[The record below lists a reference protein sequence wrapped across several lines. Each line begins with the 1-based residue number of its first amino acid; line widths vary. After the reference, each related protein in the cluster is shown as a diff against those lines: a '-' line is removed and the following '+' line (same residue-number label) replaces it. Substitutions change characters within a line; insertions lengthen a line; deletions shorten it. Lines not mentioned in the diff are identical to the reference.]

1 MALAHDGV
9 ALFSC
14 PACGYSGGHSPPT
27 DRPPAESPALMSV
40 PLDAHRRADAFDIDA
55 LAAFDFDPRTR
66 VVFGAG
72 TIARLG
78 ELTRELGG
86 SRVLVVTD
94 DGIERAGHV
103 ARAVASLGEAGLD
116 TIVFKDVQPNPTTDD
131 VDRGLTVARAERID
145 FLVAIG
151 GGSSMDCA
159 KGINFLLTNGGQ
171 MKDYWGIGKATKP
184 MLPLIAIPTTA
195 GTGSE
200 AQSFALIA
208 DAKTHMKMACGDKKA
223 ACRVAILDPELT
235 LSMPASVTAATGID
249 AISHALESYVTT
261 KHNPISQLF
270 ARRAWKLLARGFEE
284 VMRETG
290 DRSQGVRGSR
300 QVNPLTLSPED
311 GGEGTGSKPNGFAS
325 SPSTGNPQPAT
336 LLAARGSMLLGAHL
350 AGAAIEN
357 SMLGATHALANPL
370 TAHYGITHG
379 LAVGLMLPHVIRFN
393 TPVVS
398 AMYAKLAEDV
408 GLCAA
413 EDPRAAELLAARVA
427 SLIELSGSPT
437 CLSACGVERTMLSQL
452 AIEAA
457 KQWTGTFNPREVDEA
472 SLLELYEAAFDP
484 M

>member
-1 MALAHDGV
+1 
-9 ALFSC
+9 
-14 PACGYSGGHSPPT
+14 
-27 DRPPAESPALMSV
+27 MSV
-40 PLDAHRRADAFDIDA
+40 PLDAPRRSDAFDIDA

-72 TIARLG
+72 TMARLG

-103 ARAVASLGEAGLD
+103 ARAVASLREAGLD
-116 TIVFKDVQPNPTTDD
+116 AVVFKDVQPNPTTDD
-131 VDRGLTVARAERID
+131 VDRGLSVAKAERID
-145 FLVAIG
+145 FLVAVG

-223 ACRVAILDPELT
+223 ACRIAILDPELT

-270 ARRAWKLLARGFEE
+270 ARRAWKLLSRGFEE
-284 VMRETG
+284 VTEAVSGQRFAVSEAEEPSRRSLG
-290 DRSQGVRGSR
+290 APDRHR
-300 QVNPLTLSPED
+300 
-311 GGEGTGSKPNGFAS
+311 S
-325 SPSTGNPQPAT
+325 SPSTLNPRPST

-393 TPVVS
+393 APVVS
-398 AMYAKLAEDV
+398 DLYGKLAEDV

-413 EDPRAAELLAARVA
+413 DDPRAAECLAARVA
-427 SLIELSGSPT
+427 SLVESSGSPT
-437 CLSACGVERTMLSQL
+437 CLSACDVERTMLSQL

-457 KQWTGTFNPREVDEA
+457 KQWTGTFNPRGVDES
-472 SLLELYEAAFDP
+472 SLLELYESAFDP
-484 M
+484 A

>member
-1 MALAHDGV
+1 
-9 ALFSC
+9 
-14 PACGYSGGHSPPT
+14 
-27 DRPPAESPALMSV
+27 MSV
-40 PLDAHRRADAFDIDA
+40 PLDAPRRSDAFDIDA

-103 ARAVASLGEAGLD
+103 AKAVSSLREAGLH
-116 TIVFKDVQPNPTTDD
+116 TTVFKDVQPNPTTDD
-131 VDRGLTVARAERID
+131 VDRGLIVAKAERID
-145 FLVAIG
+145 FLVAVG

-159 KGINFLLTNGGQ
+159 KGINFLLTNGGRMQ
-171 MKDYWGIGKATKP
+171 DYWGIGKATKP

-261 KHNPISQLF
+261 KRNPISQLF

-284 VMRETG
+284 VVGE
-290 DRSQGVRGSR
+290 RSQKSEVRSQKEGMLTDNVESSSSR
-300 QVNPLTLSPED
+300 
-311 GGEGTGSKPNGFAS
+311 S
-325 SPSTGNPQPAT
+325 SLAT
-336 LLAARGSMLLGAHL
+336 RHSSLLPARGSMLLGAHL

-393 TPVVS
+393 APVVS
-398 AMYAKLAEDV
+398 DLYGKLAEDV

-413 EDPRAAELLAARVA
+413 DDPRAAELLAARVA
-427 SLIELSGSPT
+427 LLIESSGSPT
-437 CLSACGVERTMLSQL
+437 YLSTCGVERTMLRQL

-457 KQWTGTFNPREVDEA
+457 KQWTGTFNPRGVDES
-472 SLLELYEAAFDP
+472 SLVELYEAAFDP
-484 M
+484 V

>member
-1 MALAHDGV
+1 
-9 ALFSC
+9 
-14 PACGYSGGHSPPT
+14 
-27 DRPPAESPALMSV
+27 MSV
-40 PLDAHRRADAFDIDA
+40 SPREQSHTDAFDIDA

-72 TIARLG
+72 TVARLG

-103 ARAVASLGEAGLD
+103 ARVTESLASAGLNSV
-116 TIVFKDVQPNPTTDD
+116 VFKDVQPNPTTDD
-131 VDRGLTVARAERID
+131 VDRGLSVAKVQQID
-145 FLVAIG
+145 FLVAVG

-171 MKDYWGIGKATKP
+171 IRDYWGIGKATKP
-184 MLPLIAIPTTA
+184 MLPHIAIPTTA

-261 KHNPISQLF
+261 KRNPISQLF
-270 ARRAWKLLARGFEE
+270 ARRAWKLLAKGFAE
-284 VMRETG
+284 VMQETEG
-290 DRSQGVRGSR
+290 RSQRSGVRDQKVEASA
-300 QVNPLTLSPED
+300 SSSE
-311 GGEGTGSKPNGFAS
+311 S
-325 SPSTGNPQPAT
+325 SPSTINHQPST
-336 LLAARGSMLLGAHL
+336 LLAARGAMLLGAHL

-379 LAVGLMLPHVIRFN
+379 LAVGLMLPHVVRFN
-393 TPVVS
+393 AAVVG
-398 AMYAKLAEDV
+398 ALYGRLAEDV
-408 GLCAA
+408 GVCGAD
-413 EDPRAAELLAARVA
+413 DPRAGERLAGRVTELVEA
-427 SLIELSGSPT
+427 SGSPT
-437 CLSACGVERTMLSQL
+437 RLSQCGVNRALLPQL
-452 AIEAA
+452 AVEAA
-457 KQWTGTFNPREVDEA
+457 KQWTGTFNPRPVDEA
-472 SLLELYEAAFDP
+472 SLLELYEAAFDSA
-484 M
+484 

>member
-1 MALAHDGV
+1 
-9 ALFSC
+9 
-14 PACGYSGGHSPPT
+14 
-27 DRPPAESPALMSV
+27 MSV
-40 PLDAHRRADAFDIDA
+40 PLDAPRRSDAFDIDA

-103 ARAVASLGEAGLD
+103 ARAVASLREAGLD
-116 TIVFKDVQPNPTTDD
+116 AVVFKDVQPNPTTDD
-131 VDRGLTVARAERID
+131 VDRGLTVAKAERID
-145 FLVAIG
+145 FLVAVG

-171 MKDYWGIGKATKP
+171 MQDYWGIGKATKP

-223 ACRVAILDPELT
+223 ACRIAILDPELT

-261 KHNPISQLF
+261 KRNPISQLF

-284 VMRETG
+284 VVGE
-290 DRSQGVRGSR
+290 RSQKSEVRSQNENGTTANGDSSTFHSS
-300 QVNPLTLSPED
+300 LT
-311 GGEGTGSKPNGFAS
+311 TRHS
-325 SPSTGNPQPAT
+325 S
-336 LLAARGSMLLGAHL
+336 LLPARGSMLLGAHL

-393 TPVVS
+393 APVVS
-398 AMYAKLAEDV
+398 DLYGKLAEDV

-413 EDPRAAELLAARVA
+413 DDPRAAELLAVQVT
-427 SLIELSGSPT
+427 SLVESSGSPT
-437 CLSACGVERTMLSQL
+437 CLSACAVERTMLPQL

-457 KQWTGTFNPREVDEA
+457 KQWTGTFNPRGVDEA
-472 SLLELYEAAFDP
+472 SLLELYESAFDQR
-484 M
+484 

>member
-1 MALAHDGV
+1 
-9 ALFSC
+9 
-14 PACGYSGGHSPPT
+14 
-27 DRPPAESPALMSV
+27 MSV
-40 PLDAHRRADAFDIDA
+40 PLDAPRRSDAFDIDA

-103 ARAVASLGEAGLD
+103 AKAVSSLREAGLH
-116 TIVFKDVQPNPTTDD
+116 TTVFKDVQPNPTTDD
-131 VDRGLTVARAERID
+131 VDRGLIVAKAERID
-145 FLVAIG
+145 FLVAVG

-159 KGINFLLTNGGQ
+159 KGINFLLTNGGRMQ
-171 MKDYWGIGKATKP
+171 DYWGIGKATKP

-235 LSMPASVTAATGID
+235 LSMPASVTAGTGID

-261 KHNPISQLF
+261 KRNPISQLF

-284 VMRETG
+284 VVGERSRKSEV
-290 DRSQGVRGSR
+290 RSQKEGMLTDNVESSSSR
-300 QVNPLTLSPED
+300 
-311 GGEGTGSKPNGFAS
+311 S
-325 SPSTGNPQPAT
+325 SLAT
-336 LLAARGSMLLGAHL
+336 RHSSLLPARGSMLLGAHL

-393 TPVVS
+393 APVVS
-398 AMYAKLAEDV
+398 DLYGKLAEDV

-413 EDPRAAELLAARVA
+413 DDPRAAELLAVRVA
-427 SLIELSGSPT
+427 LLIESSGSPT
-437 CLSACGVERTMLSQL
+437 YLSTCGVERTMLPQL

-457 KQWTGTFNPREVDEA
+457 KQWTGTFNPRGVDES
-472 SLLELYEAAFDP
+472 SLVELYEAAFDP
-484 M
+484 V